1 MKEIGVQIISVIVS
15 AIVLPLISV
24 VGTFLIKFI
33 KSKVKSSEMD
43 RALTEATNI
52 VGNAVRTVA
61 QTYVDELKNQ
71 GKFDKSSQ
79 ATAFNK
85 AKEIVLEQMKN
96 ETKEYLTRNY
106 GSLETWVGNQIE
118 SCINKI
124 KTK

>member
-33 KSKVKSSEMD
+33 KSKVKTSEMD
-43 RALTEATNI
+43 RALTEASNI
-52 VGNAVRTVA
+52 VGDAVRTVA

-79 ATAFNK
+79 VTAFNK

-96 ETKEYLTRNY
+96 ETKEYLARNY

-118 SCINKI
+118 SYINKI
-124 KTK
+124 KTT